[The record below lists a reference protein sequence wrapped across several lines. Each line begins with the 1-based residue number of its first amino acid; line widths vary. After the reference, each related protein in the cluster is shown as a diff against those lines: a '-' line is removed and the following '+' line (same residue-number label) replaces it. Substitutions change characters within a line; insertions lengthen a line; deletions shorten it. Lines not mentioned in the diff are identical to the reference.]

1 MDIFGIGP
9 MEGVMILVVA
19 LLFMGPD
26 RMVDLAR
33 RIMGAVNEFRRTVS
47 DVSKVMEKE
56 ISLKETN
63 EHKETSKQSKEKGE
77 DPP

>member
-33 RIMGAVNEFRRTVS
+33 RIGAAVNEFRRMVS
-47 DVSKVMEKE
+47 DVSKVVENE

-63 EHKETSKQSKEKGE
+63 DHKDMSKQHEGKRE